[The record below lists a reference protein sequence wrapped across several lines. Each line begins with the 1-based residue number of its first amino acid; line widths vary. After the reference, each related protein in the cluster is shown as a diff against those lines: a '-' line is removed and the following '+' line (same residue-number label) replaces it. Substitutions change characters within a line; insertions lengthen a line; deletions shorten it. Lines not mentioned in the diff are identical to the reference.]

1 MGVTHRGSNIF
12 LLLQTNRNLRNQ
24 SLLFL
29 VVSHVLAPR
38 HHLLES
44 EQPIYKNLF
53 MYWKNSQSSRII
65 FVGYFPINN
74 FRIQSINFFFRSSS
88 SIFFDFSKICSGNHH
103 KKKKK
108 NYSLDQYSIV
118 QQVELNTV
126 YLHFSPFF

>member
-44 EQPIYKNLF
+44 EQPLYKNLF
-53 MYWKNSQSSRII
+53 MHWKNSQSSWII

-74 FRIQSINFFFRSSS
+74 FGIQSINFFFRSSS
-88 SIFFDFSKICSGNHH
+88 STFFDFLKNLQLQSPQ
-103 KKKKK
+103 KKTN
-108 NYSLDQYSIV
+108 NYSPDQYSIV
-118 QQVELNTV
+118 QQVESNTV

>member
-12 LLLQTNRNLRNQ
+12 LLVQTNRNLRNQ

-44 EQPIYKNLF
+44 EQPLYKNLF
-53 MYWKNSQSSRII
+53 MHWKNSQSSWII

-74 FRIQSINFFFRSSS
+74 FGIQSINFFFRSSS
-88 SIFFDFSKICSGNHH
+88 STFFDFLNNLQLQSPQKNTIILLINIALFNKLNQILSIYTSHH
-103 KKKKK
+103 
-108 NYSLDQYSIV
+108 
-118 QQVELNTV
+118 
-126 YLHFSPFF
+126 FF